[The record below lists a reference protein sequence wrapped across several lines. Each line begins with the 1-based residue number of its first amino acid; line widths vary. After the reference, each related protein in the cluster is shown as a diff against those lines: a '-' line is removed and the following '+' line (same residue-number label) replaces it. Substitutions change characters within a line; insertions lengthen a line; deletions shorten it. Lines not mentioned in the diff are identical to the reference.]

1 MKKGENMKKKIKIA
15 VFMMFCIFAFTGC
28 TNSSD
33 KSKKVESVEDITG
46 AKIGVQLGT
55 TGDIYASDY
64 EGDDA
69 GTTVE
74 RYNKMADAVQAL
86 KQKKIDCVIID
97 EQPALSVTKD
107 NDDLKILDEE
117 FTNEDYAICIAKGND
132 DLKEK
137 INSETKQFIWD
148 KMLENEQLF
157 PKKGFEFSVVLEDNC
172 RNIKHPIPYELHGS
186 RDWIERYKEDKTIV
200 INDDY
205 KVDPDL
211 ASHFNVINVPNDK
224 MDFGKPSKEVFSKV
238 PKEYIIDSN
247 YSDTLDCVEE
257 IVNNPVYCILNL
269 CRFYALIRDD
279 LTLSKYDGGKW
290 ALENMDSNYNDV
302 IKNAMED
309 YLSDT
314 NNSYDNTRL
323 KEFAGEAISLIN
335 DCVNTNKIRK

>member
-1 MKKGENMKKKIKIA
+1 MNQGRII
-15 VFMMFCIFAFTGC
+15 V
-28 TNSSD
+28 
-33 KSKKVESVEDITG
+33 ITG
-46 AKIGVQLGT
+46 APGTGKTTTASVVAKESDLEKSVHMHTDDFYHYLSKGAIPPHLPESNEQNLIVIEAFLEAAKRYARGGV
-55 TGDIYASDY
+55 
-64 EGDDA
+64 
-69 GTTVE
+69 V
-74 RYNKMADAVQAL
+74 
-86 KQKKIDCVIID
+86 
-97 EQPALSVTKD
+97 
-107 NDDLKILDEE
+107 
-117 FTNEDYAICIAKGND
+117 
-132 DLKEK
+132 KEK
-137 INSETKQFIWD
+137 IDNEIKQLIWD

>member
-1 MKKGENMKKKIKIA
+1 M
-15 VFMMFCIFAFTGC
+15 
-28 TNSSD
+28 
-33 KSKKVESVEDITG
+33 
-46 AKIGVQLGT
+46 
-55 TGDIYASDY
+55 DIYDLMKQVNEWVKEILQDNYVGVYFHGSLRLGSFNPNKSDL
-64 EGDDA
+64 DF
-69 GTTVE
+69 
-74 RYNKMADAVQAL
+74 
-86 KQKKIDCVIID
+86 II
-97 EQPALSVTKD
+97 VV
-107 NDDLKILDEE
+107 
-117 FTNEDYAICIAKGND
+117 
-132 DLKEK
+132 KEK
-137 INSETKQFIWD
+137 IDNEIKQLIWD

-186 RDWIERYKEDKTIV
+186 RYWIERYKEDKTIV

-290 ALENMDSNYNDV
+290 ALENMNSNYNDV

-323 KEFAGEAISLIN
+323 KEFAQEAISLIN
-335 DCVNTNKIRK
+335 DCVDTNKIRK